1 MVDAFRDGVID
12 FSGMTGK
19 RSLVV
24 SEVVHKCFVEV
35 SEEGTE
41 ASAATGVE
49 IIERAG
55 RNSESF
61 CCNHPFLFLIKHI
74 KTHSILFCGRV
85 STLRRPWP
93 AAAPGDIQRAV
104 PWAWM
109 LVQQVPL
116 DSFSFPNL

>member
-104 PWAWM
+104 P
-109 LVQQVPL
+109 
-116 DSFSFPNL
+116 